1 MAKETIRQHYV
12 PKTYMKRFSSERND
26 SHYIMGI
33 DKMAI
38 QQEKIIEFNTA
49 NVCLRK
55 NLYTLNGNTEK
66 ERQKIEKFYSE
77 EIENNYNN
85 VYSMLTNP
93 TKVFITPN
101 ERELILSTII
111 AMLYRTTK
119 WISEHNKVW
128 DMSLE
133 RVYYLCEQTGS
144 KHFQFEGERISIEGK
159 SLQQIQKEFATNS
172 RENQVKTQL
181 EVAFKL
187 ISVRLND
194 GIFVSK
200 LGKSDCRF
208 ITSDNPVVLR
218 NSRNV
223 KIIPFDRHN
232 TITLPLDEK
241 HKLMIMP
248 TSEPSEQNLI
258 VRHTTFGTW
267 ADLDMIVSNG
277 LQLENSEKFILGS
290 EENLKE
296 YLLLKKEFERPM
308 TKSEKSETKTNEEI
322 LNKIKSVREKI
333 SSSKFS

>member
-26 SHYIMGI
+26 SYYIMGI

-38 QQEKIIEFNTA
+38 HQEKIIELNTI

-55 NLYTLNGNTEK
+55 NLYTLTGNTEE

-77 EIENNYNN
+77 EIENNYDK
-85 VYSMLTNP
+85 VYSILTNP
-93 TKVFITPN
+93 AKVFITMD
-101 ERELILSTII
+101 ERKLIVSTII
-111 AMLYRTTK
+111 TMLYRTTK
-119 WISEHNKVW
+119 WITEHNKLR
-128 DMSLE
+128 DMSLK
-133 RVYYLCEQTGS
+133 RVYNLCEQTGK

-159 SLQQIQKEFATNS
+159 SLQQIQKEFTTDS

-187 ISVRLND
+187 IDLRLND

-200 LGKSDCRF
+200 LGEGDCRF

-218 NSRNV
+218 NSRN
-223 KIIPFDRHN
+223 IRTIPFDRN
-232 TITLPLDEK
+232 NIITLHLDEK

-248 TSEPSEQNLI
+248 SSEQSITNLI
-258 VRHTTFGTW
+258 VRHTTVGTQ

-277 LQLENSEKFILGS
+277 LQMENSEKFILGT
-290 EENLKE
+290 ETGIKE
-296 YLLLKKEFERPM
+296 YIFLRKEFERPM
-308 TKSEKSETKTNEEI
+308 TEIEKAETKTIEGI
-322 LNKIKSVREKI
+322 LNKIRSIREKN
-333 SSSKFS
+333 S